1 MEFSLGNLEQIEI
14 PLKPKPTIKIAGE
27 GGYQLTYRGRS
38 QGRTSL
44 MSLGTFIE
52 KTLTLWLWNGFR

>member
-27 GGYQLTYRGRS
+27 GGYQLTYRGEVSRENK
-38 QGRTSL
+38 
-44 MSLGTFIE
+44 FNE
-52 KTLTLWLWNGFR
+52 FRYFYRENTNFVVMEWF